1 MELKNPPNRDKAWD
15 LLAEYTK
22 SGSLRTHAL
31 AVEAAMR
38 AYASK
43 YCEDEEKWGMCGL
56 LHDFDYEKYPTK
68 EGHPWAGSK
77 ILKEK
82 GYPDDVI
89 EAILGHAD
97 YTGVPRRSLMAK
109 CLFAVDELSGFLVA
123 LAKVR
128 PGKFESMTPDSVE
141 RNLKKKG
148 FAEKI
153 SRDDI
158 DRGIRELGADRVEHF
173 NLAIQALK
181 NASKELGF

>member
-1 MELKNPPNRDKAWD
+1 
-15 LLAEYTK
+15 
-22 SGSLRTHAL
+22 
-31 AVEAAMR
+31 
-38 AYASK
+38 
-43 YCEDEEKWGMCGL
+43 
-56 LHDFDYEKYPTK
+56 
-68 EGHPWAGSK
+68 
-77 ILKEK
+77 
-82 GYPDDVI
+82 
-89 EAILGHAD
+89 
-97 YTGVPRRSLMAK
+97 MAK

-128 PGKFESMTPDSVE
+128 PGKFEGMTPDSVE